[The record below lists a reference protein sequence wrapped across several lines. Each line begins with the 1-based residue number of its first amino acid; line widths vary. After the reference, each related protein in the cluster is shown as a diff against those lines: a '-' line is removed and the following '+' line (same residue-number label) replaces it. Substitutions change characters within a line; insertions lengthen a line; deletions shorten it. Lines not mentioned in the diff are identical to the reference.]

1 MTYFYLVPKW
11 FLKFGIGIEIFF
23 AVIAFAVALFA
34 IKIYGISRQ
43 REIRLF
49 GVSFFLISFSYL
61 ILALINLAVISPT
74 IIRLAQLTTSNI
86 ARLGA
91 IGVFSYTLLF
101 ISGLITLVYTTL
113 RIKSWKVYYIILSL
127 SLIIMITPLVIVTFL
142 YDPIEFRSLYTILL
156 TFRILSVFLLT
167 FILYN
172 YVEEYVRKKNKKTLL
187 VVVAFSF
194 LLISNAEFIFSFV
207 YYEAYIMGHILE
219 FIAYLFI
226 LLSLILTIKK

>member
-11 FLKFGIGIEIFF
+11 FLKFSIGIEIFF
-23 AVIAFAVALFA
+23 AVIALAVALFA
-34 IKIYGISRQ
+34 IKIYSISRQ

-61 ILALINLAVISPT
+61 ISTLINLAVISPT

-86 ARLGA
+86 ARLGVVG
-91 IGVFSYTLLF
+91 IFSYTLLF
-101 ISGLITLVYTTL
+101 ISGLITLAYTTL
-113 RIKSWKVYYIILSL
+113 RIKSGKVYYIILSL
-127 SLIIMITPLVIVTFL
+127 GLIIMITPLIIVTFL
-142 YDPIEFRSLYTILL
+142 YGPIEFRSLYTILL
-156 TFRILSVFLLT
+156 TFRILSVFLLI

-187 VVVAFSF
+187 VVVAFFF
-194 LLISNAEFIFSFV
+194 LLTSNTEFIFSLA
-207 YYEAYIMGHILE
+207 YYEAYIIGHILE

-226 LLSLILTIKK
+226 LLSLILTIRK